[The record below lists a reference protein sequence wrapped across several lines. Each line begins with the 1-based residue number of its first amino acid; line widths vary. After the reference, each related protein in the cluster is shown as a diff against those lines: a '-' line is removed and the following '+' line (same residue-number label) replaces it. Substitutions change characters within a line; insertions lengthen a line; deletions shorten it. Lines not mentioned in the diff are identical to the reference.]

1 MESRFQEAA
10 NIFFGKNMELQSFHP
25 CPAATDRK
33 AYNQLPEELKKRL
46 IAEGEA
52 CLDCP
57 YPPLYATDFMAFKR
71 TGNRVNFENLYFK
84 RRYHLNSLALA
95 ECVEAKGR
103 FLDQIINGIFVLCE
117 ESAWQLPPHNSY
129 QRDQPQELLPDASRP
144 VLDLFACETGAQL
157 ACIYYLLKRELEAVS
172 PFITAR
178 ILSELRARILTP
190 YLNQH
195 FWWMGQGDEPMC
207 NWTPWCTQNVL
218 ITAFLSD
225 CSQSEKKS
233 VLQKAAASCDFFLK
247 DYGEDG
253 CCDEGALYFRR
264 AGLCLD
270 ASADIMN
277 QVTGG
282 AFSHLYQWSKIKNI
296 AAYIENVH
304 VEGGYYFNFAD
315 CSPLPGRSGV
325 REFLFGKRTEQPDLM
340 LFAARD
346 FQTAQEE
353 IYHEE
358 TYRLSLYYRLL
369 NAFHYR
375 EVMEYDTSMAVTH
388 KDIYY
393 PSIGLFIARSR
404 NFCLAVK
411 AGDNDDNHN
420 HNDTGSL
427 TLYKNGRP
435 VLVDIGVENYTGK
448 TFSAQR
454 YEIWTMQSGY
464 HNLPAIEGMDQQEG
478 GSYRATE
485 VKQKVDEQRAEISME
500 LINAYPLPE
509 KGHTY
514 RRRVLLDK
522 VQECVVLQDETD
534 CKNIVLNFI
543 TYDKPELED
552 EESNLENV
560 GEMDRCNPKNADS
573 MGGCNHLSVSV
584 KPARLLSVETIIKLG
599 PSRLEFTG
607 AKVLAIETLPITDP
621 RLQAA
626 WDHDLYRI
634 RLSMTDEKFILH
646 IR

>member
-10 NIFFGKNMELQSFHP
+10 
-25 CPAATDRK
+25 AAFDAQHKDLKEFLPFPSASDRNAFDCLPK
-33 AYNQLPEELKKRL
+33 ALKQRL
-46 IAEGEA
+46 IAHGED
-52 CLDCP
+52 CLDSP
-57 YPPLYATDFMAFKR
+57 YPPVYATDFMAFKR
-71 TGNRVNFENLYFK
+71 TGNRVNYESLYFK

-95 ECVEAKGR
+95 ECVEGKGR
-103 FLDQIINGIFVLCE
+103 FLDQIINGIFLLCE
-117 ESAWQLPPHNSY
+117 ESAWQLPAHNSY
-129 QRDQPQELLPDASRP
+129 RRNQPQEILPDASRP

-157 ACIYYLLKRELEAVS
+157 ACVYYLLKDELEAVS

-178 ILSELRARILTP
+178 MLAELRTRIITP
-190 YLNQH
+190 YLSQH

-218 ITAFLSD
+218 IAAFLAD
-225 CSQSEKKS
+225 CSQSEKRAI
-233 VLQKAAASCDFFLK
+233 LQKAAASCDFFLK

-253 CCDEGALYFRR
+253 CCDEGAHYFRR

-270 ASADIMN
+270 AAADIMN
-277 QVTGG
+277 QVTDG

-304 VEGGYYFNFAD
+304 VADAYYFNFAD

-325 REFLFGKRTEQPDLM
+325 REFLFGRHTGQPGLM

-353 IYHEE
+353 IYQEE
-358 TYRLSLYYRLL
+358 TYHLSLYYRLQ
-369 NAFHYR
+369 NAFSYR
-375 EVMEYDTSMAVTH
+375 EVMDYDTSASVTH
-388 KDIYY
+388 RDIYY
-393 PSIGLFIARSR
+393 PSIGLLIARSR

-435 VLVDIGVENYTGK
+435 VLADIGVESYTGK

-464 HNLPAIEGMDQQEG
+464 HNLPTIEGLDQHEG
-478 GSYRATE
+478 SSYCATE
-485 VKQKVDEQRAEISME
+485 VRHDLREDKAEISME
-500 LINAYPLPE
+500 LIHAYPLPE
-509 KGHTY
+509 SGHFY
-514 RRRVLLDK
+514 KRQVILDK
-522 VQECVVLQDETD
+522 KQECVTLTD
-534 CKNIVLNFI
+534 KTNSKNVILNFI

-552 EESNLENV
+552 TKCRIVISL
-560 GEMDRCNPKNADS
+560 KN
-573 MGGCNHLSVSV
+573 
-584 KPARLLSVETIIKLG
+584 
-599 PSRLEFTG
+599 SRLEFTG
-607 AKVLAIETLPITDP
+607 AELLAIETLPITDP
-621 RLQAA
+621 RLQVA

-634 RLSMTDEKFILH
+634 RLTMSEEKFVLS

>member
-1 MESRFQEAA
+1 MESHFREAA
-10 NIFFGKNMELQSFHP
+10 SKFLAANRELREFFPF
-25 CPAATDRK
+25 PAASDRN
-33 AYNQLPEELKKRL
+33 AYGQLPEELRQRL

-57 YPPLYATDFMAFKR
+57 YPPVYATDFMAFKR
-71 TGNRVNFENLYFK
+71 TGNRVNYENLYFK

-95 ECVEAKGR
+95 ECVEARGR

-157 ACIYYLLKRELEAVS
+157 SCIYYLLKKELEAVS
-172 PFITAR
+172 PFITRR
-178 ILSELRARILTP
+178 ILSELRTRILTP
-190 YLNQH
+190 YLNRH

-225 CSQSEKKS
+225 CSRDERRS

-253 CCDEGALYFRR
+253 CCDEGAHYFRR

-270 ASADIMN
+270 AAADLMN

-282 AFSHLYQWSKIKNI
+282 AFSHLYRWEKMKNI

-304 VEGGYYFNFAD
+304 VDGGYYFNYAD

-325 REFLFGKRTEQPDLM
+325 REFLFGKRTGQPGLM
-340 LFAARD
+340 LFAAKD

-353 IYHEE
+353 IYREE

-375 EVMEYDTSMAVTH
+375 EVMEYDTSSPVAH
-388 KDIYY
+388 RDIYY
-393 PSIGLFIARSR
+393 PSIGLFVARSR
-404 NFCLAVK
+404 SFCLAVK
-411 AGDNDDNHN
+411 AGDNNDNHN

-435 VLVDIGVENYTGK
+435 VLADIGVESYTGK
-448 TFSAQR
+448 TFSDKR

-464 HNLPAIEGMDQQEG
+464 HNLPTIGGLDQHEGS
-478 GSYRATE
+478 SYRATDI
-485 VKQKVDEQRAEISME
+485 KQEAGEDRAEISME
-500 LINAYPLPE
+500 LIGAYPLPE
-509 KGHTY
+509 SGHSY
-514 RRRVLLDK
+514 RRQVLLDK
-522 VQECVVLQDETD
+522 VQEYVVLQDETD
-534 CKNIVLNFI
+534 CKDVILNFI
-543 TYDKPELED
+543 TYDKPECGD
-552 EESNLENV
+552 TGTSPENAW
-560 GEMDRCNPKNADS
+560 GRDKCHQKP
-573 MGGCNHLSVSV
+573 GCMKTTCPPCDGFV
-584 KPARLLSVETIIKLG
+584 IKLG
-599 PSRLEFTG
+599 DSRLVFTG
-607 AKVLAIETLPITDP
+607 AELLAIETLPITDP

-634 RLSMTDEKFILH
+634 RLTMTEDKFVLT